1 MKRKTHT
8 VKINPVL
15 RAVIAAQWGKDKV
28 KAQLQAYLSNDGI
41 EVVQQAGR
49 IFFVVLMAYI
59 ANGMSDDH
67 PDVRILRGAVNALEE
82 QAEVKQVDAH
92 RRNALISGLNAAMR
106 LVDEIPADLIIASA
120 LILEERLKHGHVYAA
135 EYRETLGL

>member
-1 MKRKTHT
+1 MKRKIHT

-15 RAVIAAQWGKDKV
+15 RAVIAAKWGKDKV

-49 IFFVVLMAYI
+49 IFFVVLMAFI
-59 ANGMSDDH
+59 AKGMPNDH

-82 QAEVKQVDAH
+82 QAEVEQVDAQ
-92 RRNALISGLNAAMR
+92 RRNSLISGLNAAMR
-106 LVDEIPADLIIASA
+106 LLDEIPADLIIASA

-135 EYRETLGL
+135 EYREALGL

>member
-1 MKRKTHT
+1 MKRKNHT

-15 RAVIAAQWGKDKV
+15 RAVIAAKWSKDKV

-49 IFFVVLMAYI
+49 IFFVVLMAFI
-59 ANGMSDDH
+59 ANGMPNDH

-82 QAEVKQVDAH
+82 QAEVEQVDAH
-92 RRNALISGLNAAMR
+92 RRNSLISGLNAAMR
-106 LVDEIPADLIIASA
+106 LVEEIPADLIIASA